1 MEERNQTHVKE
12 FIFNGFTSNE
22 KSKTVLFTFFLVIYS
37 LTLISNS
44 SIIMLV
50 WSNTSLHKPMYIFL
64 GNLSFLEI
72 CFTTS
77 TVPKMLSGLLSKVN
91 SISFEGCFLQ
101 FYFFFGYGS
110 AEHYLLT
117 VMGYDRYLAICHPL
131 RYNTLMSNYKC
142 CIFAASCWII
152 GFIWTLVPI
161 TLISTMSFCGPNK
174 INHFLCDP
182 GPLMELT
189 CDRSYSLE
197 LTITVYISVL
207 LFITS
212 SCTFISYAFI
222 IRTILKIPSA
232 SGRRKAFST
241 CASHLIV
248 VSIFF
253 GTIMYMYVRP
263 PGSHPF
269 PTDKVVAVFYSVV
282 TPFMNPVIYSLRN
295 KEVLDVIKKMMR
307 SS

>member
-12 FIFNGFTSNE
+12 FIFNGFTTNE
-22 KSKTVLFTFFLVIYS
+22 RSKAALFTLFLVIYS
-37 LTLISNS
+37 LTLVSNA

-64 GNLSFLEI
+64 CNLSLLEI

-101 FYFFFGYGS
+101 FYFFFGCG
-110 AEHYLLT
+110 ATEHFLLT

-131 RYNTLMSNYKC
+131 RYNILMSNYKC
-142 CIFAASCWII
+142 CLYAAHCWII
-152 GFIWTLVPI
+152 GFVWALFPVI
-161 TLISTMSFCGPNK
+161 LISTLPFCGPNK

-182 GPLMELT
+182 GPLLELT
-189 CDRSYSLE
+189 CEIVYSTE
-197 LTITVYISVL
+197 MIIIVYISLVSYS
-207 LFITS
+207 TS
-212 SCTFISYAFI
+212 SCTLISYAFI

-232 SGRRKAFST
+232 SGRRKAFAT

-295 KEVLDVIKKMMR
+295 KEVMDVIKKMMR
-307 SS
+307 L